1 MLDFDLEIRKRY
13 AQPLAV
19 ESGEFP
25 DVSNIEA
32 RMLPLCYES
41 GLVQGHAPDAAQF
54 MMVATETFIKE
65 VMSSIFSCTRSNGPG
80 DSGSAGFGVG
90 GGWVQTHK
98 YKRQLAKEEDAFGR
112 GEVTRDKS
120 GLLPIEAKA
129 ASERGPLGVA
139 DMRIALD
146 MTECGM
152 ANFPVIVKSLLYN
165 YREGELEGWDD
176 YSYIEGYEK
185 AGDDKMDYEMTH
197 VNGHRTPLLPNG
209 TGFVE
214 PMEIDGDGDH
224 WAGTNADD
232 NDLIDSLLDSCLTA
246 G

>member
-1 MLDFDLEIRKRY
+1 
-13 AQPLAV
+13 
-19 ESGEFP
+19 
-25 DVSNIEA
+25 
-32 RMLPLCYES
+32 
-41 GLVQGHAPDAAQF
+41 

-80 DSGSAGFGVG
+80 ESGSAGFGPG
-90 GGWVQTHK
+90 GGWVQTYK
-98 YKRQLAKEEDAFGR
+98 YKRQLAKEEDALGR

-146 MTECGM
+146 MSESGM

-176 YSYIEGYEK
+176 YTYLEGYEK
-185 AGDDKMDYEMTH
+185 VADDKMDYEMTH
-197 VNGHRTPLLPNG
+197 ANGHVKALLPNG
-209 TGFVE
+209 AGFVE
-214 PMEIDGDGDH
+214 PMEIDGEGDDGDGST
-224 WAGTNADD
+224 AGD
-232 NDLIDSLLDSCLTA
+232 NDLIDSVLESCLSA